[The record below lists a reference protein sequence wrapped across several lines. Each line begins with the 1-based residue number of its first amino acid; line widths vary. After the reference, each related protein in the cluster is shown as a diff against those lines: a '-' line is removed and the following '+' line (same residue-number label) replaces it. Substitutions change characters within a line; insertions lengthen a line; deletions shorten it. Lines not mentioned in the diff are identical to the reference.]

1 MPSPS
6 TKRKF
11 RMGLELLTIGELV
24 DFRFLIF
31 AEFVRM
37 SDLTNIQP
45 RPPISNYSPLLHQF
59 PSDSCSPPE
68 KQNSSPLLPENLEEP
83 EAPKSSS
90 KKSKNSETPNS
101 NSKKPAGSREKQNFS
116 SESKNNK
123 TPKGDETRQD
133 RTIDH
138 SPGQNTKSNTCDS
151 QSKSSYG
158 TGSAFQGLF
167 YAALGVAVASGIGY
181 ALLKDRSFTDDR
193 SNENWVSLKKD
204 FKALLGQEL
213 RSLFPSQPPD
223 ALRDIYLALSK
234 GMQEQP
240 GHPGLLLLL
249 FSGNKAFYY
258 HNLSKPLLLRYSLR
272 LYCMFFEKFRNEK
285 KICR

>member
-1 MPSPS
+1 
-6 TKRKF
+6 
-11 RMGLELLTIGELV
+11 
-24 DFRFLIF
+24 
-31 AEFVRM
+31 M
-37 SDLTNIQP
+37 SDLTNHIEP
-45 RPPISNYSPLLHQF
+45 RPPISNNSPLHQF

-68 KQNSSPLLPENLEEP
+68 KQNSSPLLAENLEEP

-90 KKSKNSETPNS
+90 KKSRKSETPNS
-101 NSKKPAGSREKQNFS
+101 NSKKPAGTRERQKFS
-116 SESKNNK
+116 SESKNK
-123 TPKGDETRQD
+123 IPKGDETRQD

-158 TGSAFQGLF
+158 TGSAFLGLF
-167 YAALGVAVASGIGY
+167 VAALGVTVASGIGF

-193 SNENWVSLKKD
+193 SNESWVSLKKD

-249 FSGNKAFYY
+249 SGNKALYY
-258 HNLSKPLLLRYSLR
+258 HNFHSMQAYLHSYIIAKR
-272 LYCMFFEKFRNEK
+272 KK
-285 KICR
+285 KIEEAFNM